1 MEKKIYS
8 KPKIKVLDIDSEPT
22 MLPASVGGSEQ
33 KTPSVNQSKASTFS
47 DDEDNSFSHG
57 YNAWDE

>member
-22 MLPASVGGSEQ
+22 MLPASLEGSEQ
-33 KTPSVNQSKASTFS
+33 KTPSVNQSKASTLS
-47 DDEDNSFSHG
+47 DDEDNTFSYG